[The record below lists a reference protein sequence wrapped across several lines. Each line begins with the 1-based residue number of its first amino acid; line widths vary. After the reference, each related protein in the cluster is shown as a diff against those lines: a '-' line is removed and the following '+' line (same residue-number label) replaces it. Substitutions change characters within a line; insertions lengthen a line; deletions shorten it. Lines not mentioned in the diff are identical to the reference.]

1 MLIWL
6 SLIAYVVL
14 GVPFVAWLAH
24 RLGRTHGAHPT
35 A

>member
-1 MLIWL
+1 MLFLL
-6 SLIAYVVL
+6 SLVAYVVL

-24 RLGRTHGAHPT
+24 RLGRTPGAHPT